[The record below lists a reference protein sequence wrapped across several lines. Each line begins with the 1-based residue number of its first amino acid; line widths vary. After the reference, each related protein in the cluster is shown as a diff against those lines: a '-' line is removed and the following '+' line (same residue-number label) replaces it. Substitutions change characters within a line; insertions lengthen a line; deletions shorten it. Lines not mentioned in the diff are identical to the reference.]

1 MNVHSRIDTV
11 YVTQRVQHVQER
23 CHIPG
28 STRPDVLRGVVVG
41 AFEMIVGQKTRRRR
55 HLNISNIEESVSID
69 PTRPCIYTS
78 NKQNT
83 KIHVRIHA
91 TFTVIRT

>member
-1 MNVHSRIDTV
+1 MFVVGSVLCTL
-11 YVTQRVQHVQER
+11 QRVQHVQER
-23 CHIPG
+23 WHIPG

-69 PTRPCIYTS
+69 PTRRCIDTS
-78 NKQNT
+78 NQHT

-91 TFTVIRT
+91 TFTVIQT